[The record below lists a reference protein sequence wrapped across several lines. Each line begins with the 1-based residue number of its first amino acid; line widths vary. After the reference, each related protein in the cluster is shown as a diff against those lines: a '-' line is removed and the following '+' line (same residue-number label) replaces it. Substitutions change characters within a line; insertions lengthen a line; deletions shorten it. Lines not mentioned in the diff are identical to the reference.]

1 MSATTSTR
9 DVSSSTSIRGV
20 SRTVTRWTVE
30 IESTP
35 RGFRARYE
43 EAVPP
48 LPVADV
54 EALARRHAPWQE
66 MLDLMAKAAPW
77 GFVIYSAI
85 DADPIMRL
93 AGDPRT
99 ASRTS
104 WATTRLPSACSATSP
119 RSCCMPLCGPAIWAT
134 QKAPRVS
141 PSISQAIN
149 SEASAFPKSQRLE
162 RARPQN
168 RRIARSPRHCG
179 SRRPRCQVSRFARSD
194 MRGGL
199 QAARRCP
206 LSCRCGS

>member
-93 AGDPRT
+93 AGDPAYCVSYLMGNHTIAERMFRHEPAILLYAPLRT
-99 ASRTS
+99 AI
-104 WATTRLPSACSATSP
+104 WGDAE
-119 RSCCMPLCGPAIWAT
+119 GPARFT
-134 QKAPRVS
+134 FDQ
-141 PSISQAIN
+141 PSDQFGSFGVPEITAVGV
-149 SEASAFPKSQRLE
+149 ELDRK
-162 RARPQN
+162 
-168 RRIARSPRHCG
+168 IAALLDHLGTAVPDALVG
-179 SRRPRCQVSRFARSD
+179 K
-194 MRGGL
+194 
-199 QAARRCP
+199 
-206 LSCRCGS
+206 